1 METTEKLE
9 QLRALELGMIIG
21 AGKVNAPAAGVDT
34 EQDLIEVQKK
44 LNSKLNK

>member
-1 METTEKLE
+1 
-9 QLRALELGMIIG
+9 MIIG